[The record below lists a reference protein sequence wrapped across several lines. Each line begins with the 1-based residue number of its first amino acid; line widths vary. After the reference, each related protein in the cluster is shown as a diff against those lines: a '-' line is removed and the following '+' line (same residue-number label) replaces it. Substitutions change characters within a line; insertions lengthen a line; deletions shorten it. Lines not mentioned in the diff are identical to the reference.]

1 MAYTTIDDA
10 GLFFS
15 PHLHTGTG
23 AELAVSGVGFQPDFA
38 WIKNRTNTDYHVL
51 TDSVRGATKYVKS
64 NDTTAETTDA
74 QGLKRFD
81 SDGYTLG
88 TQNQV
93 NENTANFVG
102 WDWLAGTTTGIG
114 SGDITPTGYSF
125 NTTSGFSIVN
135 YTGTGANNTL
145 PHGLGI
151 IPKFWAIKN
160 LDGATDWRC
169 YHVGLD
175 PTSPWDKNMVLN
187 TTVLIDDSTSKWN
200 DTAPT
205 TTVLTLG
212 TDQGCNENTANL
224 IAYVWAEVKGF
235 SKFGNYIGNGNAD
248 GPFVYTGFRP
258 ALTITKSFSADANSW
273 YMLDRRRDNDG
284 FNPAN
289 ARLEADGTGSENT
302 DAKQID
308 YLANGFK
315 IRTSDGGM
323 NSSGTSYIYMSWAHS
338 PLVNSNNVPTNAR

>member
-15 PHLHTGTG
+15 PHLHTGNG
-23 AELAVSGVGFQPDFA
+23 SELVVSGVGFQPDFA

-51 TDSVRGATKYVKS
+51 TDSVRAATKYIKS
-64 NDTTAETTDA
+64 DDGDAEATDA
-74 QGLKRFD
+74 QGLKSFD

-102 WDWLAGTTTGIG
+102 WDWKAGTTTGIG

-125 NTTSGFSIVN
+125 NTTSGFSIVK
-135 YTGTGANNTL
+135 YTGTGTNNTL

-160 LDGATDWRC
+160 LSQVSDWRC
-169 YHVGLD
+169 YHVGVD
-175 PTSPWDKNMVLN
+175 PTDPWDNDMVLN
-187 TTVLIDDSTSKWN
+187 TTVLVNNSVNKWN
-200 DTAPT
+200 DTPPT
-205 TTVLTLG
+205 STVLTLG
-212 TDQGCNENTANL
+212 IDEGCNKSGSTL
-224 IAYVWAEVKGF
+224 IAYIWAEVKGF

-258 ALTITKSFSADANSW
+258 ALTITKSFSANANSW

-315 IRTSDGGM
+315 IRASDGGM

-338 PLVNSNNVPTNAR
+338 PQVNSNNVPTNAR